1 MLKPIQTSFQLP
13 NGAEV
18 VIETGKLARQ
28 ADGAITVR
36 QGNCVILA
44 TVVAN
49 KEPKDGQSFF
59 PLSVDYQE
67 NLHLQVVFLVH
78 FLNVKLV

>member
-36 QGNCVILA
+36 EGNCVILA

-49 KEPKDGQSFF
+49 K
-59 PLSVDYQE
+59 
-67 NLHLQVVFLVH
+67 
-78 FLNVKLV
+78 